1 MKKFNCFVMALL
13 LTVVFI
19 GCSFQ
24 SDERI
29 KLRDLDFT
37 ILSQEMIP
45 EELAG
50 IIAEKEAEPF
60 KLTYSDNEYLYI
72 CIGYGEQ
79 STGGYSIA
87 VNELYLTDSA
97 IYVNTT
103 LLGPDASEKSNQT
116 PSYTSIVIKTEY
128 LDETVIFE

>member
-1 MKKFNCFVMALL
+1 MKKFSCFAMALL
-13 LTVVFI
+13 LMVMFI
-19 GCSFQ
+19 GCSLQ

-50 IIAEKEAEPF
+50 IIEEKEAEPF

-87 VNELYLTDSA
+87 VNELYLTDNA

-116 PSYTSIVIKTEY
+116 PSYPSIVIKTEY
-128 LDETVIFE
+128 LDQTVIFE